1 MHISCRDRVI
11 CQQSLAS
18 RLDSSKIAS
27 YNLEGSKQDSA
38 IGLYVRRCC
47 VIKPLWNAA
56 WNVISDDEVY
66 SKKTQLSLTTLP
78 ARCLRKRCAVSVFDF
93 QLTFNSNVTLSI
105 LQQLLIAR
113 QSAVSAVRQYGWLS
127 TAWLLV
133 EIGLQR
139 LVENRDYFTS
149 HVYLKPSSG
158 VILSDFRNGVKS
170 QKTRM
175 MRLSED
181 ERILKTSFVTDER
194 IDGQTDSLRRTV

>member
-1 MHISCRDRVI
+1 MSFKVI
-11 CQQSLAS
+11 TDH
-18 RLDSSKIAS
+18 RPR
-27 YNLEGSKQDSA
+27 G
-38 IGLYVRRCC
+38 
-47 VIKPLWNAA
+47 
-56 WNVISDDEVY
+56 
-66 SKKTQLSLTTLP
+66 
-78 ARCLRKRCAVSVFDF
+78 FDF

-105 LQQLLIAR
+105 LQQSLIAR
-113 QSAVSAVRQYGWLS
+113 QSAVRQYGWLS

-194 IDGQTDSLRRTV
+194 MDGQTDSLRRTV